1 MLAAPTEA
9 QPEKI
14 IAKPFHFMPAVRR
27 ATALLLIAMATGPA
41 SGTDA
46 TDTRI
51 TGYEVRLAL
60 DIPAKSLRGQTTIR
74 LDPNVPAPVAL
85 RFPVH
90 ELSIDAVTTSVGK
103 IVFRVE
109 RGELIVT
116 FDGSIRDA
124 PGRPLA
130 VTIDYHGQP
139 TRGLKFGA
147 DYAYTA
153 FDTCYWMI
161 CREAPGEK
169 ATFQLELDVP
179 SSYTVAASGER
190 RATMP
195 LADGVTRHH
204 WVQDRPYSPY
214 LYGFAA
220 GEFADTTVKAGRVD
234 LRLLGIGATA
244 GELQRKFR
252 DTAGM
257 LAFFEERSGVPLPG
271 RMYTQVLVPGSEAQ
285 EASTLS
291 FIGRDQLDP
300 ILDNPHEDWV
310 IAHELA
316 HQWWGNLIT
325 CKSWEHFWLNE
336 GLAVFMTAAYKE
348 VRWGRADYER
358 ELKLARNRRD
368 NAVQA
373 RFDVPLA
380 YDGVYPSLSIKRAI
394 TYSKAMLFLDALRAA
409 MGEDAFWSGLAVYT
423 RRHAGGVV
431 ESRDFER
438 AMTEATD
445 RNLAPLFDEWVYP
458 REPASSVK

>member
-1 MLAAPTEA
+1 
-9 QPEKI
+9 
-14 IAKPFHFMPAVRR
+14 
-27 ATALLLIAMATGPA
+27 
-41 SGTDA
+41 
-46 TDTRI
+46 
-51 TGYEVRLAL
+51 
-60 DIPAKSLRGQTTIR
+60 
-74 LDPNVPAPVAL
+74 
-85 RFPVH
+85 
-90 ELSIDAVTTSVGK
+90 
-103 IVFRVE
+103 
-109 RGELIVT
+109 
-116 FDGSIRDA
+116 
-124 PGRPLA
+124 
-130 VTIDYHGQP
+130 
-139 TRGLKFGA
+139 
-147 DYAYTA
+147 
-153 FDTCYWMI
+153 
-161 CREAPGEK
+161 
-169 ATFQLELDVP
+169 
-179 SSYTVAASGER
+179 
-190 RATMP
+190 
-195 LADGVTRHH
+195 
-204 WVQDRPYSPY
+204 
-214 LYGFAA
+214 
-220 GEFADTTVKAGRVD
+220 
-234 LRLLGIGATA
+234 
-244 GELQRKFR
+244 
-252 DTAGM
+252 
-257 LAFFEERSGVPLPG
+257 
-271 RMYTQVLVPGSEAQ
+271 MYTQVLVPGSEAQ